1 MLCRMGREDGG
12 ALAKILVAL
21 VVLVILVAG
30 GIVAYVQSTEAIRT
44 GSYTVGGNEATGAGT
59 GDPPTFRLARGGEI
73 YVATTLVNDGRFPI
87 RIEGI
92 GDPGDVGQEPYIPR
106 ELRLG
111 DGSTASLD
119 GTLLFRPVRLSPGAG
134 VGVVIVFGV
143 NPDLVCKL
151 FPDTRADTETSYD
164 TAPVRYSTLLVGKTD
179 HVGFG
184 SELFVVEQP
193 TRSECESATG
203 TTS

>member
-21 VVLVILVAG
+21 VVLVIVAAG
-30 GIVAYVQSTEAIRT
+30 GIVAYVQSTDAIRT

-73 YVATTLVNDGRFPI
+73 YIATTLVNDGRFPI

-106 ELRLG
+106 EIRLG
-111 DGSTASLD
+111 DGSTASVD
-119 GTLLFRPVRLSPGAG
+119 GTSLFRPVRLSPGSG

-151 FPDTRADTETSYD
+151 FPDARAETETSYE

-179 HVGFG
+179 DVGFG
-184 SELFVVEQP
+184 SELFAVEQP